1 MVPGR
6 LVILVPIAEHK
17 TYALPSLLDS
27 ILKLTLPH
35 DHCFFFHVNRS
46 KPAFAEHLRLELLR
60 RDIPFAMVFN
70 DKDYASET
78 TLLRERNGNVLDD
91 PGAIAALLAIAEAR
105 EALLRGALMVKPE
118 RIFWLDADMVPP
130 PDTVSRL
137 MAHNKDVVSAKC
149 FMRRADIPTVCAWW
163 YDPTLLLAG
172 RNQGRG
178 PINLTLE
185 ELGGKPGVTW
195 LRGKTDLLQLT
206 QRFIPED
213 STGLQEVDGVGL
225 AATLWSAEAAK
236 KVIFH
241 LQNLTSDDMLAS
253 SLLQEAGF
261 PIFVDMD
268 LHVLHMDSARGTV

>member
-149 FMRRADIPTVCAWW
+149 FMRRADIPTVCAWR
-163 YDPTLLLAG
+163 YDPALLLAG

-178 PINLTLE
+178 PIDLTLE

-268 LHVLHMDSARGTV
+268 LHVLHMDSARGAV

>member
-149 FMRRADIPTVCAWW
+149 FMRRADIPTVCAWR
-163 YDPTLLLAG
+163 YDPALLLAG

-268 LHVLHMDSARGTV
+268 LHVLHMDSARGAV

>member
-1 MVPGR
+1 MVSGR

-60 RDIPFAMVFN
+60 RNIPFALVFN
-70 DKDYASET
+70 GKDYASET
-78 TLLRERNGNVLDD
+78 VLLRERNGNVLDD
-91 PGAIAALLAIAEAR
+91 PGAVAALLAIVEAR

-137 MAHNKDVVSAKC
+137 MAHDKDVVSAKC
-149 FMRRADIPTVCAWW
+149 FMRRAELPTVCAWR
-163 YDPTLLLAG
+163 YDPALLLAG
-172 RNQGRG
+172 RQRGRG
-178 PINLTLE
+178 VINLTLE
-185 ELGGKPGVTW
+185 ELGGKPGVAW
-195 LRGKTDLLQLT
+195 LHGKTDLLQLT
-206 QRFIPED
+206 QRFIPSD
-213 STGLQEVDGVGL
+213 CTGLQEVDGVGL

-236 KVIFH
+236 KVNFH

-268 LHVLHMDSARGTV
+268 LHVLHMDSAHGTV